1 MARRQR
7 KQQPLFQFHSRYLKD
22 SSFERHNPPS
32 EQEPEITI
40 NTKVGGSVTDNL
52 YEIELRV
59 MVTCEVNLKIQ
70 FIAEVTYAGL
80 FEVQSA
86 DEDQMAHFIYIAAP
100 ELLFV
105 HAQRVMMDMVRDGG
119 FPALSLATPDFESAW
134 RLEAANQQHI
144 ELDLSPEHE
153 QATTS

>member
-1 MARRQR
+1 MAKEQS

-40 NTKVGGSVTDNL
+40 NTKVGGSVADNL

-59 MVTCEVNLKIQ
+59 MVTCEANLKIQ

-86 DEDQMAHFIYIAAP
+86 DEDQMIHFIYIAAP
-100 ELLFV
+100 EMLFV
-105 HAQRVMMDMVRDGG
+105 HAQRVMMDMARDGG
-119 FPALSLATPDFESAW
+119 FPALSLATPDFETAW
-134 RLEAANQQHI
+134 RLKAVDMENVN
-144 ELDLSPEHE
+144 LDLPAEQE
-153 QATTS
+153 QAITS